1 MLRTIPD
8 RIAPEEGSTAAD
20 DHGPPPSTT
29 PAVSA
34 PADSTATESTP
45 AANWIPSRR
54 RLIHEP
60 ADYEVAL
67 PEWLKECV
75 RHVPP
80 GSGDSCPTDTEALLA
95 SAFDFAYQL
104 HEGQFRATGEP
115 YIVHPIAVAD
125 LLRDIGASAAVIAA
139 GFLHDVVED
148 TEVTPQELEEHFGAE
163 GHAAAQ
169 RLRRKGRGRSLEA
182 GTHSVHRR
190 PSAPRS

>member
-8 RIAPEEGSTAAD
+8 L
-20 DHGPPPSTT
+20 
-29 PAVSA
+29 SA
-34 PADSTATESTP
+34 PAAESPNGDMVEERRP
-45 AANWIPSRR
+45 ASPPSPLPLRR
-54 RLIHEP
+54 RQIHVP
-60 ADYEVAL
+60 DDYGVPL

-80 GSGDSCPTDTEALLA
+80 GPGDSCPTDTEALIA
-95 SAFDFAYQL
+95 SAFDFAFQL

-148 TEVTPQELEEHFGAE
+148 TQVTPLEL
-163 GHAAAQ
+163 
-169 RLRRKGRGRSLEA
+169 
-182 GTHSVHRR
+182 
-190 PSAPRS
+190 